1 MPFSKENEQ
10 KIQKNHM
17 RIVNGLSH
25 VKIVDSLISKKVL
38 TIDDGERINSKPTQ
52 LDKNKEFIRL
62 LRKGPEKGYN
72 EFIEELR
79 NDPVYVELADQIEKT
94 EVNIQEQTLENW
106 IGTDRITPEKRNT
119 CLEDRD
125 LLRFSEAISPAHLSQ
140 LGRILKIPK
149 DQVDDI
155 MRDHLLSKKAWSME
169 FLLKWRDKYQQ
180 SATAG
185 NLVDKLFQAWKITP
199 ECIDP
204 KFVRNSWDK
213 L

>member
-10 KIQKNHM
+10 KIQKNHI

-79 NDPVYVELADQIEKT
+79 NDPVYVDLADQIEKT
-94 EVNIQEQTLENW
+94 EVNIQEQTLGEYERSN
-106 IGTDRITPEKRNT
+106 IYNVYGNRTKASPRHPSGEK
-119 CLEDRD
+119 LPDKK
-125 LLRFSEAISPAHLSQ
+125 P
-140 LGRILKIPK
+140 PK
-149 DQVDDI
+149 
-155 MRDHLLSKKAWSME
+155 M
-169 FLLKWRDKYQQ
+169 KYLY
-180 SATAG
+180 
-185 NLVDKLFQAWKITP
+185 NLIA
-199 ECIDP
+199 
-204 KFVRNSWDK
+204 FV
-213 L
+213 LY